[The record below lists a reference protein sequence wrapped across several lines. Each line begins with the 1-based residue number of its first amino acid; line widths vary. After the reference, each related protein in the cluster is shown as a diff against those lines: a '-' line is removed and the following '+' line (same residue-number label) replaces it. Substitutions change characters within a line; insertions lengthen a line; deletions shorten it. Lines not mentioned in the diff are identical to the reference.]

1 MRTLLAK
8 PAVPDRAIA
17 CVAAQQINFFVVNLP
32 RQMRKREISKS
43 RRFKPL
49 ETTRLRLVLPGS
61 HDAPRLLQ
69 YYKDNKQ
76 HLAPWE
82 PLRSDEF
89 YRKPFW
95 VAETA
100 KVKDDF
106 LNDRSLRLALLDRFD
121 PDGPILGQ
129 CSLNNIVRGSFQAC
143 HLGYSLHYQAE
154 GKGLMCEALTA
165 VIAHA
170 FNDLRLHRI
179 MANYI
184 PTNERSA
191 RVLQRLGF
199 VVEGYARDYLFL
211 AGKWQDH
218 VLTSLINPSW
228 SIE

>member
-1 MRTLLAK
+1 M
-8 PAVPDRAIA
+8 PH
-17 CVAAQQINFFVVNLP
+17 
-32 RQMRKREISKS
+32 QMSKRPISK
-43 RRFKPL
+43 FKPL
-49 ETTRLRLVLPGS
+49 ETSRLRLGLPNRR
-61 HDAPRLLQ
+61 DAPRLLQ

-89 YRKPFW
+89 YTEAFW
-95 VAETA
+95 VADIA
-100 KVKDDF
+100 RVNDDF
-106 LNDRSLRLALLDRFD
+106 LNDRSLRLVLLDKFD
-121 PDGPILGQ
+121 PTGPILGQ

-143 HLGYSLHYQAE
+143 HLGYSLHHQAE
-154 GKGLMCEALTA
+154 GKGLMFEALTA
-165 VIAHA
+165 VIAYA
-170 FNDLRLHRI
+170 FNDMRLHRI

-199 VVEGYARDYLFL
+199 VVEGFARDYLFL

-228 SIE
+228 PVE